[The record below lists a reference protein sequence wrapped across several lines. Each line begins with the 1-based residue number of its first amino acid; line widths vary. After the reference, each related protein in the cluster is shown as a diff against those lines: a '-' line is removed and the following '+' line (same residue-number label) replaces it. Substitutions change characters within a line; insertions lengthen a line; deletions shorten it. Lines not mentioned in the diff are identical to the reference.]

1 MRQLAGTGLSAVAI
15 ATLLNACAMPAPAPD
30 YAALLA
36 APDRTDAD
44 RKNDDRRQAL
54 KLLAFTGVRPGW
66 KDLDM
71 AADAGY
77 STELMARAVA
87 PGGIVYGQNPPDAM
101 PRVINA
107 FLARMQR
114 PAMKN
119 VIDDR
124 RKFDDPVPPNVTD
137 LDLVTFFFGYHDT
150 TYMPVDRAKMDKAMF
165 NALKPGGYLVIAD
178 YAALPGAPVTTG
190 KRFHRTRRKHREKR
204 GRGGRIQ
211 ARGRRQFPAQPERH
225 ARLHHLQFEDPD
237 RHLRDQIPEA
247 ELKIAHPDR
256 RARIVHGHGQISH
269 DDRHGGR
276 PRCRLPSLP
285 SWPPCSEA
293 AKERIFAPYR
303 EAYGEFQFKKS
314 TGQRRNVD

>member
-1 MRQLAGTGLSAVAI
+1 MRRLASTGLGALAMAV
-15 ATLLNACAMPAPAPD
+15 LLNACAMPAPPPD

-44 RKNDDRRQAL
+44 RKNDGRRQAA

-87 PGGIVYGQNPPDAM
+87 PGGIVYGQNPPDAT
-101 PRVINA
+101 PRVMKA
-107 FLARMQR
+107 FLARMRR

-150 TYMPVDRAKMDKAMF
+150 TYMLVDRDKMDKAMF

-190 KRFHRTRRKHREKR
+190 KLFHRLDENIEKR
-204 GRGGRIQ
+204 
-211 ARGRRQFPAQPERH
+211 E
-225 ARLHHLQFEDPD
+225 
-237 RHLRDQIPEA
+237 
-247 ELKIAHPDR
+247 
-256 RARIVHGHGQISH
+256 V
-269 DDRHGGR
+269 
-276 PRCRLPSLP
+276 
-285 SWPPCSEA
+285 EA
-293 AKERIFAPYR
+293 AGFKLVDEGNFLRNPNDTHDFIIFRSKIPIDIFVIK
-303 EAYGEFQFKKS
+303 FQKP
-314 TGQRRNVD
+314 N

>member
-1 MRQLAGTGLSAVAI
+1 MRRLASTGLGALAMAV
-15 ATLLNACAMPAPAPD
+15 LLNACAMPAPPPD

-44 RKNDDRRQAL
+44 RKNDGRRQAA

-87 PGGIVYGQNPPDAM
+87 PGGIVYGQNPPDAT
-101 PRVINA
+101 PRVMKA
-107 FLARMQR
+107 FLARMRR

-150 TYMPVDRAKMDKAMF
+150 TYMLVDRDKMDKAMF

-190 KRFHRTRRKHREKR
+190 KLFHQLDENIEKR
-204 GRGGRIQ
+204 
-211 ARGRRQFPAQPERH
+211 E
-225 ARLHHLQFEDPD
+225 
-237 RHLRDQIPEA
+237 
-247 ELKIAHPDR
+247 
-256 RARIVHGHGQISH
+256 V
-269 DDRHGGR
+269 
-276 PRCRLPSLP
+276 
-285 SWPPCSEA
+285 EA
-293 AKERIFAPYR
+293 AGFKLVDEGNFLRNPNDTHDFIIFRSKIPIDIFVIK
-303 EAYGEFQFKKS
+303 FQKP
-314 TGQRRNVD
+314 N